1 MFSGVSRYSTTSFVS
16 QKKAAL
22 MTKLRIALI
31 ATALVATSATGF
43 ISPAIAKGKSELSS
57 WNDGATKDSIVRF
70 VKAVTDKKSP
80 DYVEP
85 EKRIAVFDNDGTLW
99 CEQPIYP
106 QVVFIVA
113 AAKAYAE
120 KHPEVKED
128 PLFKAA
134 MEGDMATLAKAGTR
148 GSQTLVNA
156 THNGMPVEQFAD
168 IVSKWMSESK
178 HPRYKKPY
186 TSCVYKPMLEVLAYL
201 KKNGFTNYIVSG
213 GGCEFM
219 RPWTEKVYDIPAE
232 RVIGSTCKLAFG
244 YDDGKPVIKR
254 TLEIDAL
261 CDAERKPLAIEKII
275 GRRPIAAF
283 GNSNGDLQMLQ
294 WTTAGSGK
302 RLGLIV
308 HHTDAE
314 REYAYDRDSKVGRLD
329 KALDEAIEKKWTVV
343 DMKSDW
349 KQIFSF
355 QNP

>member
-1 MFSGVSRYSTTSFVS
+1 MLTGVFSFSTFRFISKRTTL
-16 QKKAAL
+16 K
-22 MTKLRIALI
+22 TKLKS
-31 ATALVATSATGF
+31 ALVAAAVVAAASTNVL
-43 ISPAIAKGKSELSS
+43 SPANARSSELSS
-57 WNDGATKDSIVRF
+57 WNDGATKDAIVQF

-106 QVVFIVA
+106 QVVFIVES
-113 AAKAYAE
+113 AKAYAE

-134 MEGDMATLAKAGTR
+134 VEGDMATLAKAGTK

-156 THNGMPVEQFAD
+156 THFGMRVEQFAD
-168 IVSKWMSESK
+168 IVSKWISESK
-178 HPRYKKPY
+178 HPRYKEPY

-219 RPWTEKVYDIPAE
+219 RPWTEQVYGIPAE
-232 RVIGSTCKLAFG
+232 RVIGSTCKLSFG
-244 YDDGKPVIKR
+244 YDEGKPVIKR
-254 TLEIDAL
+254 TLEIDTL

-302 RLGLIV
+302 RFGLIV

-329 KALDEAIEKKWTVV
+329 KALDEAVEKKWTVV
-343 DMKSDW
+343 DMKNDW

-355 QNP
+355 QKP